1 MLIPRKAQGFSIMSV
16 QRRKEGDSATVP
28 ATEAG
33 YTALSMTMHNT
44 PHRGIIVV
52 DLDGTICEHRYPD
65 FGEPIAGV
73 KEALQ
78 RLKAAGFWIVIHTV
92 RTSSAFQAAGLYEP
106 EVNSP
111 EAVSAFL
118 QNHEIPYDEIW
129 MHDKPLAIA
138 YIDDRSV
145 RLVGNRAESNWHA
158 IADALLPWEPRPTA
172 PPKGLGRL
180 VDKYTSWKQYVMEG
194 GLWPSLPWRKRGS
207 YSRE

>member
-1 MLIPRKAQGFSIMSV
+1 MP
-16 QRRKEGDSATVP
+16 
-28 ATEAG
+28 
-33 YTALSMTMHNT
+33 NT
-44 PHRGIIVV
+44 PQRGIVVV

-65 FGEPIAGV
+65 FGEPIAGA

-118 QNHEIPYDEIW
+118 HSHGIPYDEIW

-138 YIDDRSV
+138 YIDDRNL
-145 RLVGNRAESNWHA
+145 RLMGDRSESNWHD
-158 IADALLPWEPRPTA
+158 IVDALLPWEPRSTDLQ
-172 PPKGLGRL
+172 KGRERWL
-180 VDKYTSWKQYVMEG
+180 DKRTLWKQYVREG
-194 GLWPSLPWRKRGS
+194 GLWPFLPWRKRGS